1 MLYLY
6 DKAICQDLE
15 KSFNPDNVPN
25 PFVKVVE
32 PELYYSIGAQMQND
46 QIRPPIVGL
55 SRSDDIQI
63 DTRLTN
69 FTRMHKGV
77 PAVFDAAEN
86 NWYNERAVPIKL
98 SYEMHVVTS
107 NTADMDELLRE
118 ITFKYISMYFL
129 TIKLP
134 YESNRKIRFGVEID
148 NDQGIERLSSS
159 SEYSTSGTL
168 YESKLTL
175 NCRGCV
181 LLHYTPM
188 KLRRTE
194 YDVEAT

>member
-46 QIRPPIVGL
+46 EIRPPIVGL

-77 PAVFDAAEN
+77 PAVFDATEN
-86 NWYNERAVPIKL
+86 NWYNERAVPVK
-98 SYEMHVVTS
+98 
-107 NTADMDELLRE
+107 
-118 ITFKYISMYFL
+118 
-129 TIKLP
+129 
-134 YESNRKIRFGVEID
+134 
-148 NDQGIERLSSS
+148 
-159 SEYSTSGTL
+159 
-168 YESKLTL
+168 
-175 NCRGCV
+175 
-181 LLHYTPM
+181 
-188 KLRRTE
+188 
-194 YDVEAT
+194 